1 MFTQLN
7 GLDIKKTRS
16 PKDHSKTNNNPPPSS
31 LSPKIRYH
39 IVTQVSLGFV
49 ASSFC
54 IHECT
59 HVHYGRFM

>member
-7 GLDIKKTRS
+7 GLDIKKGGA
-16 PKDHSKTNNNPPPSS
+16 PKTTAKQKQPPS
-31 LSPKIRYH
+31 LFSPKIRSH
-39 IVTQVSLGFV
+39 IVTQVSLGFI